1 VVTNVEVRTASRGPR
16 QPNTRLRWLAPVLV
30 IGAFLIVGGS
40 LGGVGGQ
47 LDSIQRNDA
56 AAYLPASAEATK
68 VLNDSKNFTGESTA
82 AIVVYRKDSP
92 ITDQDKRDIV
102 LTLIRMVDALNQR
115 LAGPPIGP
123 IPSDLDDHTAIS
135 IIRFIGSDPNTY
147 RADVDSLRTDLALV
161 PGFEIHVTGPA
172 ASQADLIEVY
182 GSINLV
188 LLAVTALAVLI
199 ILVVVYRS
207 PILPFTV
214 LAVAGVGLGMANG
227 IAYLLGKWGVIVISG
242 QVQGILD
249 VLVLG
254 AGTDYALLLASRFR
268 EELRRRPD
276 KYDAVL
282 AAWRATVAPVA
293 ASGGTVIL
301 ALLCLTVSDL
311 PATKGLGPV
320 AGLGIFFAL
329 VSMLFLLP
337 AILVLLG
344 RTAFWPFRPAY
355 QGELA
360 PPPLSRSAR
369 LVDRQ
374 PRLVWGV
381 VALALAVCAIGIV
394 RLDAKGVPRTDS
406 FLTTVDSVV
415 GQNILDDSFPAS
427 SGAPAVVIAKADHLQ
442 QVVDA
447 VSKVNGVHDLLRYVD
462 PVEAYE
468 NRLNGKPPPGVKV
481 VDGYSRLELTL
492 TPAVDSEEAGAVIDE
507 LRRVVHAMPG
517 ADAHVGGSTASTFDS
532 LRAAERDRRIVIP
545 VVLVLVFL
553 VLALLLRA
561 VIAPLM
567 LIATV
572 ILSYFA
578 TLGLCGILFHD
589 VFGFAGAE
597 PSFPLLTFV
606 FLIALGIDYTIFLM
620 TRVREET
627 VGVGHRT
634 GLLRALTI
642 TGGVITSAG
651 VVVATTFGALA
662 VVPLVYLT
670 ELAIAVALGVLLDTL
685 VVRSLLVPALAADVG
700 PRMWWP
706 GPLSRSDP

>member
-1 VVTNVEVRTASRGPR
+1 
-16 QPNTRLRWLAPVLV
+16 
-30 IGAFLIVGGS
+30 
-40 LGGVGGQ
+40 
-47 LDSIQRNDA
+47 
-56 AAYLPASAEATK
+56 
-68 VLNDSKNFTGESTA
+68 
-82 AIVVYRKDSP
+82 
-92 ITDQDKRDIV
+92 
-102 LTLIRMVDALNQR
+102 
-115 LAGPPIGP
+115 
-123 IPSDLDDHTAIS
+123 
-135 IIRFIGSDPNTY
+135 
-147 RADVDSLRTDLALV
+147 
-161 PGFEIHVTGPA
+161 
-172 ASQADLIEVY
+172 
-182 GSINLV
+182 
-188 LLAVTALAVLI
+188 VTALAVLI
-199 ILVVVYRS
+199 ILVIVYRS

-276 KYDAVL
+276 KYDAVI

-311 PATKGLGPV
+311 PATQGLGPV
-320 AGLGIFFAL
+320 AALGIFFAL

-355 QGELA
+355 QGKLA
-360 PPPLSRSAR
+360 PPPLSRAAR
-369 LVDRQ
+369 VVDRS

-381 VALALAVCAIGIV
+381 VALALVVCAIGIV

-406 FLTTVDSVV
+406 FLTSVDSVV
-415 GQNILDDSFPAS
+415 GQDILDDAFPAS
-427 SGAPAVVIAKADHLQ
+427 SGAPAVVLARSDHLQ

-462 PVEAYE
+462 PVEAYD

-481 VDGYSRLELTL
+481 VDGFSRLELTL
-492 TPAVDSEEAGAVIDE
+492 TPDVDSKEAGAVIDE
-507 LRRVVHAMPG
+507 LRRVVHAIPG
-517 ADAHVGGSTASTFDS
+517 ADATVGGSTASTFDS

-553 VLALLLRA
+553 VLVLLLRA
-561 VIAPLM
+561 VIAPLI

-572 ILSYFA
+572 ILSYLA

-706 GPLSRSDP
+706 GPLARSDP